1 MYKTILFPTDFSI
14 GSLNIV
20 RSVMQSMDS
29 KEKCRIILVHGY
41 RPSVSISDLLFT
53 SNATRVRELSGNTF
67 EAACEVIQT
76 TFESSIA
83 DIRTELF
90 IGFTQNAFNN
100 FLEANKVSEIY
111 LPQAHVLEL
120 PHKCS
125 FDVVPYIR
133 KSGLVVNE
141 VPWNAGV
148 HMPEKG
154 MVAELFND
162 RMVLQ

>member
-1 MYKTILFPTDFSI
+1 MHKTILFPTDFSV

-20 RSVMQSMDS
+20 RSVMHSMDS
-29 KEKCRIILVHGY
+29 STKYRIILVHGY

-53 SNATRVRELSGNTF
+53 SNNDRLRELSGSEFTS
-67 EAACEVIQT
+67 ACEVILS
-76 TFESSIA
+76 TFESSIV

-90 IGFTQNAFNN
+90 IGFNQNAFNN
-100 FLEANKVSEIY
+100 FLEANMVSEIY
-111 LPQAHVLEL
+111 LPQAHVLGL

-141 VPWNAGV
+141 VQVDPGM

-162 RMVLQ
+162 RMILQ